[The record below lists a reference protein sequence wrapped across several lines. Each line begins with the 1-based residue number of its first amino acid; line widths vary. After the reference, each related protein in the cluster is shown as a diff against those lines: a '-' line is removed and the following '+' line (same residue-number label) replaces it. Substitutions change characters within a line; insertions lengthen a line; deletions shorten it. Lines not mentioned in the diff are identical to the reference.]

1 MAGAVSRSAGA
12 ALRLEGTGTE
22 LEEIEIRLLLD
33 GIRLC
38 YGYDFRE
45 YALSPLRRGL
55 ANAMARENVQS
66 ISAYQDRILHD
77 ASCMQR
83 FLGLVGV
90 NVTTMFRDPD
100 LIRCLRE
107 EVVPLLRTY
116 PSCRVWVAGC
126 ATGEEV
132 YSLAVLLD
140 EEGVLGRCTLYASTG
155 CAGLR
160 SPISSPADAAPSPI
174 TTPSA
179 DGARGSATICKG
191 ASPGPGTTWS
201 PTDLSTTFISSSA
214 RTCSSISG
222 RRFRSALTDC
232 FMTA

>member
-1 MAGAVSRSAGA
+1 MYRGGGVRLHSQAGEQRTSAVDVAVLARQVRSSSGT
-12 ALRLEGTGTE
+12 ALQIEGTGTE
-22 LEEIEIRLLLD
+22 LEEIEIRLLLE
-33 GIRLC
+33 GIRLY

-55 ANAMARENVQS
+55 ANAMARENVHS
-66 ISAYQDRILHD
+66 VSAYQDRILHD

-100 LIRCLRE
+100 LIRYLRD

-140 EEGVLGRCTLYASTG
+140 EEGVLGRCTVYA
-155 CAGLR
+155 
-160 SPISSPADAAPSPI
+160 
-174 TTPSA
+174 
-179 DGARGSATICKG
+179 
-191 ASPGPGTTWS
+191 
-201 PTDLSTTFISSSA
+201 TD
-214 RTCSSISG
+214 
-222 RRFRSALTDC
+222 
-232 FMTA
+232 MN